1 MRKMTM
7 RIRLSRPRLLPV
19 TIMAMAALLA
29 VKSAVLV
36 RAAVPPSMGATAP
49 AATAKPAETTAV
61 GRAGAPDQPASACE
75 VPVSESEKALLQ
87 DLRAR
92 RGELDARAA
101 AMDGREA
108 IIAAAEK
115 RLRTRVDELNSLQA
129 RLEALEADRAR
140 HDDANW
146 RGLVKMYEG
155 MRPRDAAVIF
165 NDLDLPVL
173 LPVLDRMKES
183 KAAPV
188 LAAMQPE
195 RAREVTQAL
204 ARMRTRANTVEPPP
218 KPAGG

>member
-1 MRKMTM
+1 
-7 RIRLSRPRLLPV
+7 
-19 TIMAMAALLA
+19 
-29 VKSAVLV
+29 
-36 RAAVPPSMGATAP
+36 
-49 AATAKPAETTAV
+49 
-61 GRAGAPDQPASACE
+61 
-75 VPVSESEKALLQ
+75 VSESEKALLQ